1 MNRATFIRILTAIK
15 LISNNVSVI
24 ENFRNKALVTIQV
37 PEIVGDSTKQLRSL
51 RKILSYCSYFSIK
64 AEAGGLVVT
73 LEFDWE

>member
-37 PEIVGDSTKQLRSL
+37 PEIVGDSNKQLRSL
-51 RKILSYCSYFSIK
+51 RKVLSYCSYVSIK
-64 AEAGGLVVT
+64 AESGGLVVT